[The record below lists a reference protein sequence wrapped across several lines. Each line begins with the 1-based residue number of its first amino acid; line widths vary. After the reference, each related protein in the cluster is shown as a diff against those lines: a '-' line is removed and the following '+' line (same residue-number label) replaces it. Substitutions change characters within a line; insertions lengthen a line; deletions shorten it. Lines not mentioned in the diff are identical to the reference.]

1 MDINTEIISSKL
13 CGHCNEVNRFKIVN
27 GRLSGRKC
35 IKCCSKANN
44 LKLKERNYYKN
55 YYIEHADVMKAND
68 KLRYARNKARNL
80 VSFTFDNGH
89 SVQNAT
95 LVNGTFQTDD
105 GSIIGN
111 LPNNIITPTNTE
123 A

>member
-1 MDINTEIISSKL
+1 MESKSEIVSSKL
-13 CGHCNEVNRFKIVN
+13 CTLCNEVNKFKMVN
-27 GRLSGRKC
+27 GRMSGKRC

-55 YYIEHADVMKAND
+55 YYIEHADQMKLND

-89 SVQNAT
+89 SVQNAS

>member
-95 LVNGTFQTDD
+95 LVNGTFLTDD
-105 GSIIGN
+105 GIVIGN
-111 LPNNIITPTNTE
+111 GQRNPTWPWS
-123 A
+123 